1 MSRGVMDVTVEQM
14 QRDTAYRV
22 IVGNDTIATGDLV
35 WMDSAFAEP
44 HLNSMQQAACLD
56 TEGFADGTAGLVLK
70 PQPHWLVETKPGPG
84 GHSHI
89 HQDTH
94 GILVVLSIHK
104 QYLDK
109 ILSGEKTIEV
119 RRNWPQAN
127 MTPFTVLLYETA
139 AGRGTQKIRARA
151 TCTGCTLLRDT
162 DIYSGQHENIV
173 TDFSKQSCLTVDAL
187 KTYMGHRL
195 ALYGWGLEKVRP
207 LEATLSDFG
216 VKRAPQSWCYV
227 KGW

>member
-1 MSRGVMDVTVEQM
+1 MDVTVEQM

-22 IVGNDTIATGDLV
+22 IVGNDTFAAGDLV

-56 TEGFADGTAGLVLK
+56 TEDFADGTAG
-70 PQPHWLVETKPGPG
+70 
-84 GHSHI
+84 HSRI

-139 AGRGTQKIRARA
+139 AGKGAQKIRARA
-151 TCTGCTLLRDT
+151 TCTGCSLLRDT
-162 DIYSGQHENIV
+162 DIYGGQHKNIV
-173 TDFSKQSCLTVDAL
+173 TEFSMQSCLTMDAL
-187 KTYMGHRL
+187 KAYMGHRL
-195 ALYGWGLEKVRP
+195 ALYGWKLEKVRP

-216 VKRAPQSWCYV
+216 VKRAPQSWCYTQS
-227 KGW
+227 W

>member
-1 MSRGVMDVTVEQM
+1 MNWRVMDVTVEQM

-22 IVGNDTIATGDLV
+22 IVGNDTFAAGDLV

-44 HLNSMQQAACLD
+44 HLNSMQQAACLA
-56 TEGFADGTAGLVLK
+56 TEDFADGTAGLVLK

-84 GHSHI
+84 SHSRI

-139 AGRGTQKIRARA
+139 AGKGARKIRARA
-151 TCTGCTLLRDT
+151 TCTGCSLLRDT
-162 DIYSGQHENIV
+162 DIYGGQHKNIV
-173 TDFSKQSCLTVDAL
+173 TEFAMQSCLTMDAL
-187 KTYMGHRL
+187 KTYMGHHL
-195 ALYGWGLEKVRP
+195 ALYGWKLEKVRP
-207 LEATLSDFG
+207 LEATLADFG
-216 VKRAPQSWCYV
+216 IKRAPQSWCYV